1 MDVLSV
7 LAAALVFSAAC
18 NVDTVI
24 LAMGYAARGVHIP
37 TRGAVILALVTTAV
51 TYLSLLLGQ
60 GFGSALP
67 GGGVRAAG
75 GVVLMVIGAWFCL
88 DFLRHPAPEE
98 VPAVLPASASGWVSL
113 AAALAVNNAGA
124 GVAAGAGGLNAPAAA
139 LASFLCTLLAL
150 PLGRWL
156 GRGPAGRLL
165 GRFALPLSG
174 VLLLALGAFSCLP

>member
-1 MDVLSV
+1 MELVST
-7 LAAALVFSAAC
+7 LASAGLFSAAC

-37 TRGAVILALVTTAV
+37 MRGAVILALVTTGV

-60 GFGSALP
+60 GFGAVLP
-67 GGGVRAAG
+67 GSGVRAAG
-75 GVVLMVIGAWFCL
+75 GVVLMAIGGWFCL

-98 VPAVLPASASGWVSL
+98 VPSVLPGSPYGWVSL

-124 GVAAGAGGLNAPAAA
+124 GVAAGAGGLDAPAAA

-156 GRGPAGRLL
+156 GQGLAGRLL

-174 VLLLALGAFSCLP
+174 VLLMALGAFACLP